1 MPRVIK
7 TSAKV
12 NASFLINSLS
22 FIDIFIYYIII
33 IYLYIK
39 FVNYYTYKCMN
50 LDMTKEELLKK
61 FGLNVKFARMKKGLT
76 QEQLSEI
83 MNIHPTYLA
92 RIETGRINM
101 SLGKVLELAKVLRVD
116 INKLLYIE

>member
-1 MPRVIK
+1 
-7 TSAKV
+7 
-12 NASFLINSLS
+12 
-22 FIDIFIYYIII
+22 
-33 IYLYIK
+33 
-39 FVNYYTYKCMN
+39 MN
-50 LDMTKEELLKK
+50 LDMTKEKLLKK